1 VPGPNDPTFLSGSRQ
16 IDPDGDQAYCPGCNN
31 SFSLDH
37 EFCPNDGAKL
47 IKLKVPPD
55 LLIGRV
61 FDGRYE
67 IRTAV
72 GHGGMGTV
80 YLGWQRSVDREV
92 AVKVIHPKLGT
103 DLTIAKRFLREARLS
118 SRLNQPNIVNVYDFG
133 QTDDGILYLVMEM
146 LRGHTLARE
155 LEAQRPMSVRRI
167 ATMASQICD
176 ALESAHTLGIVHRDL
191 KPGNIFILGD
201 PPGRDLIKILD
212 FGLAKS
218 LINESTSLV
227 THTDAILG
235 TPLYM
240 PPEQIEGKPSDQ
252 RADLY
257 SLGCILYQMAS
268 GRPPFVG
275 ENINMVLGAQVRDAA
290 PPLPSNVPMRLT
302 STIERLM
309 RKDPADRIATAALVR
324 DAIANLDGGFSDS
337 HHTAPDVDI
346 AQYQRGAPLA
356 ETMDSTNARI
366 AETIDRPPPR
376 RAWILVVLALLV
388 AGGTIAAIVLM
399 SGKNQATPIDAAVAE
414 PAVDAGLVE
423 DTATATGTVVDAPDP
438 RDARILDARTAVRRD
453 ARTAPDAAIVRPDAA
468 IVRPDAGVRPDAA
481 PRPVDAAVA
490 RPDAAVRPD
499 ALDLPLLKRDAG
511 VKK

>member
-1 VPGPNDPTFLSGSRQ
+1 MPGPTDPTIFATT
-16 IDPDGDQAYCPGCNN
+16 IDPEGDQAYCPGCNN

-47 IKLKVPPD
+47 IKLTVQPD
-55 LLIGRV
+55 RLIGRV

-155 LEAQRPMSVRRI
+155 LEAMRPMPTRRI
-167 ATMASQICD
+167 ATMAAQICD

-268 GRPPFVG
+268 GRPPFIG
-275 ENINMVLGAQVRDAA
+275 DTINMVLGAQIRDPA
-290 PPLPSNVPMRLT
+290 PPLPSNVPARLV

-309 RKDPADRIATAALVR
+309 MKNPADRIATAALVR
-324 DAIANLDGGFSDS
+324 DAIGALDGGVGDS
-337 HHTAPDVDI
+337 NLTAPDVDL
-346 AQYQRGAPLA
+346 AQFHRRAQ
-356 ETMDSTNARI
+356 I
-366 AETIDRPPPR
+366 AETIDSTQARNAESIDRPPAR
-376 RAWILVVLALLV
+376 RAWILVVLALLL
-388 AGGTIAAIVLM
+388 AGGTIAVIVM
-399 SGKNQATPIDAAVAE
+399 ASSKNRSDTPVDAVPLGAPLTEAGAIDAM
-414 PAVDAGLVE
+414 PPSDATE
-423 DTATATGTVVDAPDP
+423 APD
-438 RDARILDARTAVRRD
+438 AKIVVDARTAARRD
-453 ARTAPDAAIVRPDAA
+453 ARVAPDAA

-481 PRPVDAAVA
+481 PRPVDAAV
-490 RPDAAVRPD
+490 RPDAVVKPD

>member
-1 VPGPNDPTFLSGSRQ
+1 MYSGSRQ
-16 IDPDGDQAYCPGCNN
+16 VDPDGDQAYCPGCNN

-47 IKLKVPPD
+47 IKLKVLPD
-55 LLIGRV
+55 QLLGRV
-61 FDGRYE
+61 FDNRYE
-67 IRTAV
+67 IRSAV

-103 DLTIAKRFLREARLS
+103 DITIAKRFLREARLS

-133 QTDDGILYLVMEM
+133 QSEDGILYLVMEM

-155 LEAQRPMSVRRI
+155 LESQRPMPIRRI
-167 ATMASQICD
+167 VTMATQICD
-176 ALESAHTLGIVHRDL
+176 ALESAHTLGIIHRDL
-191 KPGNIFILGD
+191 KPGNIVILDD

-218 LINESTSLV
+218 LVNESTSLV

-257 SLGCILYQMAS
+257 SFGCILYQMVS
-268 GRPPFVG
+268 GRPPFIG
-275 ENINMVLGAQVRDAA
+275 ENINMVLGAQIRDQA
-290 PPLPSNVPMRLT
+290 PPLPPGTPSRLV

-309 RKDPADRIATAALVR
+309 MKNPVDRIPTAALVR
-324 DAIANLDGGFSDS
+324 DAIGSLDSGFADS
-337 HHTAPDVDI
+337 YHTAPDVDV
-346 AQYQRGAPLA
+346 AQFQRKALA
-356 ETMDSTNARI
+356 DTMDSSLLR
-366 AETIDRPPPR
+366 AEPVDPDRPPRR
-376 RAWILVVLALLV
+376 RAWLLVLIALVV
-388 AGGTIAAIVLM
+388 AGGTIAVIFGM
-399 SGKNQATPIDAAVAE
+399 GSKNRIAPAIDATGE
-414 PAVDAGLVE
+414 PAAEAGI
-423 DTATATGTVVDAPDP
+423 VVDAMTIVD
-438 RDARILDARTAVRRD
+438 DAARPAIDARTATRRD
-453 ARTAPDAAIVRPDAA
+453 AAAAPDARPRPDAA
-468 IVRPDAGVRPDAA
+468 PPRPDAGVRPDAA
-481 PRPVDAAVA
+481 PPRPPDAAPPRPVDAAVV
-490 RPDAAVRPD
+490 RPDAAVKPD

>member
-1 VPGPNDPTFLSGSRQ
+1 MPGPNDPTMFSGSRQ
-16 IDPDGDQAYCPGCNN
+16 VDPDGDQAYCPGCNN

-47 IKLKVPPD
+47 IKLKVLPD
-55 LLIGRV
+55 QLLGRV

-67 IRTAV
+67 IRSAV

-103 DLTIAKRFLREARLS
+103 DITIAKRFLREARLS

-133 QTDDGILYLVMEM
+133 QSEDGILYLVMEM

-155 LEAQRPMSVRRI
+155 LEAQRPMPIRRI
-167 ATMASQICD
+167 VTMATQICD
-176 ALESAHTLGIVHRDL
+176 ALESAHTLGIIHRDL
-191 KPGNIFILGD
+191 KPGNIVILDD

-218 LINESTSLV
+218 LVNESTSLV

-257 SLGCILYQMAS
+257 SFGCILYQMAS
-268 GRPPFVG
+268 GRPPFIG
-275 ENINMVLGAQVRDAA
+275 ENINMVLGAQIRDQA
-290 PPLPSNVPMRLT
+290 PPLPPGLPSRLV

-309 RKDPADRIATAALVR
+309 MKNPVDRIPTAALVR
-324 DAIANLDGGFSDS
+324 DALGALDGGFADS
-337 HHTAPDVDI
+337 YHTAPDVDV
-346 AQYQRGAPLA
+346 AQFQRKAQLA
-356 ETMDSTNARI
+356 DTMDSSLAR
-366 AETIDRPPPR
+366 AEPVDPDRPPRR
-376 RAWILVVLALLV
+376 RAWLLVLLALAV
-388 AGGTIAAIVLM
+388 AGGTIAVIFGM
-399 SGKNQATPIDAAVAE
+399 GSKNRVAPAAIDAPITQAAE
-414 PAVDAGLVE
+414 AA
-423 DTATATGTVVDAPDP
+423 VVDAMTVDI
-438 RDARILDARTAVRRD
+438 DAPAKTVDARTVA
-453 ARTAPDAAIVRPDAA
+453 RPDAA
-468 IVRPDAGVRPDAA
+468 PRPDARPRPDAGPPRPDAGVRPPDAA
-481 PRPVDAAVA
+481 PPRPVDAAVV
-490 RPDAAVRPD
+490 RPDAAVKPD